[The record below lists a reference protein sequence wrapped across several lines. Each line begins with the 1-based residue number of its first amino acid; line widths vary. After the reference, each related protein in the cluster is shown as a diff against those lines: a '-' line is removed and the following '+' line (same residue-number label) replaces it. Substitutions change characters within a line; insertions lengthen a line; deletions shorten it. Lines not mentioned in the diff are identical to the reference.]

1 MRKEIRIFI
10 EDILKSIENIEE
22 YVGEMNKEKF
32 LEDNKTQ
39 DAVLRKLEVIG
50 EAVKNI
56 PSEVKDKYPEVSW
69 KRIAGMRDII
79 IHEYFGI
86 NLERVWKTVRD
97 DLPELKEKILKISE
111 IET

>member
-1 MRKEIRIFI
+1 MKKEIKIFI
-10 EDILKSIENIEE
+10 EDILESIKNIEE
-22 YVGEMNKEKF
+22 YVRGMDKEKF
-32 LEDNKTQ
+32 LGDNKTQ

-56 PSEVKDKYPEVSW
+56 PDEVKEKYPEISW

-79 IHEYFGI
+79 IHEYFGV
-86 NLERVWKTVRD
+86 NLKRVWKTVED
-97 DLPELKEKILKISE
+97 DLPELKKKILKISK

>member
-1 MRKEIRIFI
+1 MKKEIKIFI
-10 EDILKSIENIEE
+10 EDILESIKNIEE
-22 YVGEMNKEKF
+22 YVRGMDKEKF

-56 PSEVKDKYPEVSW
+56 PSEVKEKYPEVSW
-69 KRIAGMRDII
+69 KRIAGMRDVI
-79 IHEYFGI
+79 IHEYFGV
-86 NLERVWKTVRD
+86 NLERVWKTVKD
-97 DLPELKEKILKISE
+97 DLPELKKKILKISK